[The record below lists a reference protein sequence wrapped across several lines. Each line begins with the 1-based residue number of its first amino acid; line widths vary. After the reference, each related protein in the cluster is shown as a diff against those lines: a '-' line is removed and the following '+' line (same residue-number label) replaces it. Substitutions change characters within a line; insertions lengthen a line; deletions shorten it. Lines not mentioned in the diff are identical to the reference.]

1 MTWLWQRVEAR
12 WIVGVVIGEAE
23 HGARLVVYLGRWK
36 LLLAAA
42 LLLTACP
49 SAPTLDTERTAD
61 CCEVSDGGP
70 CEWMLVRY
78 EAHRYA
84 GPLASDEDACRALG
98 LEPYER

>member
-1 MTWLWQRVEAR
+1 
-12 WIVGVVIGEAE
+12 VGVVIGEAE

-49 SAPTLDTERTAD
+49 AAPTLDTGRTAD
-61 CCEVSDGGP
+61 CCASEDGGP

-84 GPLASDEDACRALG
+84 GPLASDADACRELG
-98 LEPYER
+98 LEPYEVQR

>member
-1 MTWLWQRVEAR
+1 MTRPLA
-12 WIVGVVIGEAE
+12 
-23 HGARLVVYLGRWK
+23 
-36 LLLAAA
+36 LAAA

-78 EAHRYA
+78 EANRYA
-84 GPLASDEDACRALG
+84 GPLASDEDACRDLG
-98 LEPYER
+98 LDPWRP